1 MMKDAR
7 LPFMLLFLF
16 FLAGCNEQAFTK
28 INPHQSFVASV
39 NILEP
44 SILFYDGTEEIAKWE
59 FDKAYTGASLI
70 KKDRILLYGHQ
81 LDEADLYELSSGRK
95 IQTIKTGIGTTNAYY
110 DEEQEKIYLT
120 NSKTNS
126 IYSYDDQGK
135 KLKELKLKNYP
146 MSMTSY
152 DGKLYV
158 VNYKDTIL
166 SVIDMDTFVVE
177 AEWEIE
183 KSSNGIIIIPEEGVA
198 WVGGH
203 GEGSKSNQAID
214 VYNLQSGELQSEINV
229 SLMPVGFSRN
239 DDTIFVVNHGS
250 NELFAFNLQG
260 DRLWNIEVG
269 ANPFVVTTYKNYQV
283 VAGYDDHKLYFIEDQ
298 KIQKA
303 IETNQGPFQLLVRE
317 VVK

>member
-1 MMKDAR
+1 MRNAS
-7 LPFMLLFLF
+7 LIFILLFLF
-16 FLAGCNEQAFTK
+16 FLTGCNEQALTK

-44 SILFYDGTEEIAKWE
+44 SIHFFDGTEEIAKWE
-59 FDKAYTGASLI
+59 FDKAYTGAALL

-81 LDEADLYELSSGRK
+81 LNEADLYELSTGRK
-95 IQTIKTGIGTTNAYY
+95 IQSIETGIGTTNAYY
-110 DEEQEKIYLT
+110 DEEQEKFYLT
-120 NSKTNS
+120 NSKTNAIS
-126 IYSYDDQGK
+126 SYDDQGK
-135 KLKELKLKNYP
+135 KLKELKLRNYP
-146 MSMTSY
+146 MSMTSHN
-152 DGKLYV
+152 GKLYV
-158 VNYKDTIL
+158 LNYKDTIL
-166 SVIDMDTFVVE
+166 SVIDLASFEVE

-183 KSSNGIIIIPEEGVA
+183 KSSNGIMIIPEEGVV

-203 GEGSKSNQAID
+203 GEGSTSNQAID
-214 VYNLQSGELQSEINV
+214 VYNLQSGELQSKINV

-250 NELFAFNLQG
+250 NELYALSLQG
-260 DRLWNIEVG
+260 KELWKMEVG

-283 VAGYDDHKLYFIEDQ
+283 VAGYDDHKLYFIKDKE
-298 KIQKA
+298 IQKA